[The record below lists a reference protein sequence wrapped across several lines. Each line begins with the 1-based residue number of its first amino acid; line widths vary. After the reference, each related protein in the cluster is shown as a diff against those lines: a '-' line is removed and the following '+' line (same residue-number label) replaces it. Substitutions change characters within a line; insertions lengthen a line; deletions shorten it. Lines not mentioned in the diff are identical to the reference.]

1 MARIVPW
8 EQSNDSTVTPIVSS
22 RTDCR
27 PVYRKNKVIEFI
39 IHLSRVQVLSGAILW
54 GKRYERDA
62 ETTCE
67 MLTAVDKSLTIC
79 GSLIQE
85 TELLQTMWHYL
96 AIKNTEI
103 QPSRF
108 AQYIHKWTKKWTQ
121 KFCVVY
127 KQTKVYYMEK
137 RRIHFRKMYFYF
149 TLLIVD
155 MFRSESRPSS
165 GCLQEY

>member
-85 TELLQTMWHYL
+85 TKLLQTMWHYL
-96 AIKNTEI
+96 AIKKQRFNRHDSHSIYINEQRNEHKNFALCTNKPKFTTWKNDEYTSVKCI
-103 QPSRF
+103 SISR
-108 AQYIHKWTKKWTQ
+108 
-121 KFCVVY
+121 C
-127 KQTKVYYMEK
+127 
-137 RRIHFRKMYFYF
+137 
-149 TLLIVD
+149 
-155 MFRSESRPSS
+155 
-165 GCLQEY
+165 